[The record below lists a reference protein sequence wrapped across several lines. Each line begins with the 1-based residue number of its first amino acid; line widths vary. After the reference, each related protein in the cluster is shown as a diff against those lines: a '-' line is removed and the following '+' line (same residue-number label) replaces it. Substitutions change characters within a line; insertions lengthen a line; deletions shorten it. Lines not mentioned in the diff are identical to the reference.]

1 MKFKRAERLLK
12 LPTYVFAQ
20 LDALKAEERKKGVDL
35 IDLGMGNPD
44 IPPPKEVDQA
54 ILQAVKDAENHRYP
68 SFEGLPEYRNAVA
81 GWCKQQY
88 GIDVDPV
95 NEVATLI
102 GSKEGL
108 VHFAFAYLDP
118 GDKVLVPMPAYPA
131 HFRGPILAGADP
143 VVLPTSEKTN
153 YLVNLKE
160 IDPALAKA
168 AKILYLSYPTNPTAA
183 TAPKEFF
190 EEAVA
195 FARKYDLILI
205 HDFAYAEVYFDG
217 KKPPSC
223 LSVKGAKDCTIE
235 FHTLSK
241 TFGMAGWRCG
251 FAVGNAELIDTLR
264 TIKTNLDYG
273 LFMVVQR
280 AGIAAMSI
288 KGDYTDKMRAAYQER
303 RDLVVGGLNQL
314 GWNVKK
320 PQATMYIWV
329 PVPRGFDGTSF
340 SLHLLEK
347 TGVVVAPGVSF
358 GDLGKDYVRIAL
370 VDKEERLTEALE
382 RMKKAGIRFV

>member
-118 GDKVLVPMPAYPA
+118 GGKVLVPMPAYPA

-223 LSVKGAKDCTIE
+223 LSVKGARDCTIE

-280 AGIAAMSI
+280 AGIAAMSL
-288 KGDYTDKMRAAYQER
+288 KGDYTDRMRAAYQER
-303 RDLVVGGLNQL
+303 RDLVVSGLNQL

-358 GDLGKDYVRIAL
+358 GDLGEDYIRIAL

-382 RMKKAGIRFV
+382 RMKKAGIGY

>member
-223 LSVKGAKDCTIE
+223 LSVKGARDCTIE

-280 AGIAAMSI
+280 AGIAAMSL
-288 KGDYTDKMRAAYQER
+288 KGDYTDRMRAAYQER
-303 RDLVVGGLNQL
+303 RDLVVSGLNQL

-358 GDLGKDYVRIAL
+358 GDLGEDYIRIAL

-382 RMKKAGIRFV
+382 RMKKAGIGY